1 VAEWPAQWYSWNGR
15 LRLMFYFLIFVGF
28 LVGVAQGTYDINLK
42 LSLWLHAQL
51 FRLPGASYAKEGIA
65 VLVVSGD
72 RAMAAVARQVLWRRF
87 QIRKAVSP

>member
-28 LVGVAQGTYDINLK
+28 LVGVAQGTYDINFETFVVAACPALP
-42 LSLWLHAQL
+42 LAWRFLRERGHCSA
-51 FRLPGASYAKEGIA
+51 FR
-65 VLVVSGD
+65 
-72 RAMAAVARQVLWRRF
+72 QWRRL